1 MSAAPD
7 RPQGGASDTPDA
19 PAAGTG
25 LAAVLL
31 AAGEARRMQGI
42 NKLLLEIDGVPLVRR
57 SARMLVRAGIE
68 DIVVVLG
75 HQADRVRAALG
86 DPAGIGAAVA
96 MEVPT
101 GTDAHPGVGART
113 RITVIEHTGYRSGQH
128 GSVLA
133 GLAALPA
140 GCAAALVML
149 GDMPLVDEA
158 DVARIAAAWQ
168 RRPQGCAVLV
178 PAFEQRRGNPVLIG
192 PPALA
197 QIVRERPEGGA
208 RAWMDAHPQQVA
220 RCPMPDDHCVFDL
233 DTPDDLARLEARLG
247 RTVVVR

>member
-1 MSAAPD
+1 MSDAPD
-7 RPQGGASDTPDA
+7 RPKGGAPDTPDA
-19 PAAGTG
+19 PSAGIG

-57 SARMLVRAGIE
+57 SAHMLVRAGIE

-86 DPAGIGAAVA
+86 DPAGIGA
-96 MEVPT
+96 
-101 GTDAHPGVGART
+101 GART

-233 DTPDDLARLEARLG
+233 DTPDDLTRLETRLG
-247 RTVVVR
+247 RPVVVR

>member
-1 MSAAPD
+1 MSDAPD
-7 RPQGGASDTPDA
+7 RPKGGASDTPDA
-19 PAAGTG
+19 PAAGPG

-57 SARMLVRAGIE
+57 SAHMLVRAGIE

-86 DPAGIGAAVA
+86 DPAGIGA
-96 MEVPT
+96 
-101 GTDAHPGVGART
+101 GART

-133 GLAALPA
+133 GLAALPAGCA

-233 DTPDDLARLEARLG
+233 DTPDDLTRLETRLG
-247 RTVVVR
+247 RPVDVR

>member
-75 HQADRVRAALG
+75 HQADRVRA
-86 DPAGIGAAVA
+86 
-96 MEVPT
+96 
-101 GTDAHPGVGART
+101 
-113 RITVIEHTGYRSGQH
+113 
-128 GSVLA
+128 
-133 GLAALPA
+133 
-140 GCAAALVML
+140 
-149 GDMPLVDEA
+149 
-158 DVARIAAAWQ
+158 
-168 RRPQGCAVLV
+168 
-178 PAFEQRRGNPVLIG
+178 
-192 PPALA
+192 
-197 QIVRERPEGGA
+197 
-208 RAWMDAHPQQVA
+208 
-220 RCPMPDDHCVFDL
+220 
-233 DTPDDLARLEARLG
+233 
-247 RTVVVR
+247 

>member
-86 DPAGIGAAVA
+86 DPAGIGA
-96 MEVPT
+96 
-101 GTDAHPGVGART
+101 GART

-133 GLAALPA
+133 GLAALPALPA

-178 PAFEQRRGNPVLIG
+178 PEFEQRRGNPVLIG

-208 RAWMDAHPQQVA
+208 RAWMDAHPQQVG
-220 RCPMPDDHCVFDL
+220 RVPMPDDHCVFDL

-247 RTVVVR
+247 RPVVVR

>member
-19 PAAGTG
+19 PAAGPG

-86 DPAGIGAAVA
+86 DPAGIVA
-96 MEVPT
+96 
-101 GTDAHPGVGART
+101 GART
-113 RITVIEHTGYRSGQH
+113 RVTVIEHTGYRSGQH

-133 GLAALPA
+133 GLAALPALPA

-208 RAWMDAHPQQVA
+208 RAWMDAHPQQVG
-220 RCPMPDDHCVFDL
+220 RVPMPDDHCVFDL

>member
-86 DPAGIGAAVA
+86 DPAGIGA
-96 MEVPT
+96 
-101 GTDAHPGVGART
+101 GART

-140 GCAAALVML
+140 GCAAALGML
-149 GDMPLVDEA
+149 GDTPLVDEA

-208 RAWMDAHPQQVA
+208 RAWMDAHPQQVG

>member
-86 DPAGIGAAVA
+86 DPAGIVA
-96 MEVPT
+96 
-101 GTDAHPGVGART
+101 GART
-113 RITVIEHTGYRSGQH
+113 RVTVIEHTGYRSGQH

-208 RAWMDAHPQQVA
+208 RAWMDAHPQQ
-220 RCPMPDDHCVFDL
+220 
-233 DTPDDLARLEARLG
+233 
-247 RTVVVR
+247 